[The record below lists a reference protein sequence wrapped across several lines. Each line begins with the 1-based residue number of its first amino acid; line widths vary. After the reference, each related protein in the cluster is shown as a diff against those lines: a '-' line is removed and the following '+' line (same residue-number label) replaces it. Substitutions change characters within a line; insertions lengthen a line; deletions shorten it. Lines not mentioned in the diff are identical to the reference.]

1 MPSSEY
7 GMSLLSH
14 RVRRAA
20 GLPVVALALAL
31 ASCGG
36 VPEAPLVADA
46 PGGGLAPGNS
56 AARSESLSRLGET
69 ALQTGETESA
79 ASLFE
84 QAALIDGRNV
94 RALLGLGNAL
104 LALDRDLD
112 ASRAFERALA
122 VQADLPEAHYGYARA
137 MIGIQRPEVAA
148 DHLRAVLKS
157 RPNETAA
164 LNALGVAYNLL
175 GQHELATGTYRQ
187 GLALAPTSV
196 PLRNNLGLS
205 LALQERFPDAL
216 ATLRPLADGPG
227 SSRRTRQN
235 LALVYGL
242 QGDLAAAERLSRVD
256 LGGSD
261 LRENLAFFATV
272 RGLEDP
278 TVKAAALAPPA
289 WDEQRPPRERNA
301 SPAARRQA
309 TPARREPTAEPPAAR
324 EPAPSSDPARRPS
337 PDPSLPRP
345 LTLGVVGDLGASV
358 PPVGGWFVNVGKFPD
373 ATAATERWHV
383 LRSRHAAA
391 LQGLGKLGGASEGP
405 EPLLLGPVADEAA
418 ARGVCSE
425 LGRDAKNCAAVRL

>member
-1 MPSSEY
+1 
-7 GMSLLSH
+7 MSLLPH
-14 RVRRAA
+14 RARRATS
-20 GLPVVALALAL
+20 LPVVALALVL

-46 PGGGLAPGNS
+46 PSGGLAPGGS
-56 AARSESLSRLGET
+56 AARSESLTRLGET

-84 QAALIDGRNV
+84 QAALTDGRNV
-94 RALLGLGNAL
+94 RAMLGLGNAL

-122 VQADLPEAHYGYARA
+122 VQPDLPEARYGYARA

-148 DHLRAVLKS
+148 DHLRAVLES
-157 RPNETAA
+157 RPNEVAA
-164 LNALGVAYNLL
+164 LNALGVAYDLQ
-175 GQHELATGTYRQ
+175 GQHELATDTYRR
-187 GLALAPTSV
+187 GLALAPTSL

-205 LALQERFPDAL
+205 LALQERFPDAP
-216 ATLRPLADGPG
+216 ATLRPLADGPE

-256 LGGSD
+256 LGGHD

-278 TVKAAALAPPA
+278 VVKAAALAPSPG
-289 WDEQRPPRERNA
+289 DEPRPPRRRKA
-301 SPAARRQA
+301 VPAAHEPA
-309 TPARREPTAEPPAAR
+309 TPPPATQPPAATG
-324 EPAPSSDPARRPS
+324 DPARRQS
-337 PDPSLPRP
+337 PPADRSLPRP
-345 LTLGVVGDLGASV
+345 LTPGVGDLGA
-358 PPVGGWFVNVGKFPD
+358 PPGPVGGWFFNVGKFPD
-373 ATAATERWHV
+373 SAPAAERWRV

-391 LQGLGKLGGASEGP
+391 LGGLGKLGGAGGNP
-405 EPLLLGPVADEAA
+405 EPLLVGPLADEAT
-418 ARGVCSE
+418 ARGVCAR
-425 LGRDAKNCAAVRL
+425 LGSDAKSCAAVQL